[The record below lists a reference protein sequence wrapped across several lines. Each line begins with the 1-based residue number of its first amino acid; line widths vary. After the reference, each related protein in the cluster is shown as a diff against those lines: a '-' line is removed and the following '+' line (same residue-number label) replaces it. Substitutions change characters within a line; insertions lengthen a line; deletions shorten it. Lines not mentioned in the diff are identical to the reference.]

1 MRQDTPTGERLLL
14 LMLYVILLGLLL
26 FALVVRT
33 TTAMTFALVIVT
45 VVVLIEMVFVLV
57 VHRRQSLCEMCA
69 SMWCRA
75 TPPAVDGDDGGAH
88 TRRQIGAPTR

>member
-1 MRQDTPTGERLLL
+1 MRRDTPTGERLLL

-33 TTAMTFALVIVT
+33 TTVMTFALVIVT

-75 TPPAVDGDDGGAH
+75 TPPAEDADDGGVR
-88 TRRQIGAPTR
+88 TQRRLTVPTR